1 MSGIVFVRHLS
12 VALLVATIW
21 THSTGASPNTLSGD
35 QNETARFIVT
45 LRGVRVG
52 TEDVTVSR
60 PGGGFKITATGQI
73 GAPIDLI
80 TTRFELTYSSDWQP
94 QQLAYEGA
102 MGKDSMA
109 LTT

>member
-12 VALLVATIW
+12 VALLGVTIW
-21 THSTGASPNTLSGD
+21 THTTGASPNRLSQGQD
-35 QNETARFIVT
+35 GTARFIVT

-60 PGGGFKITATGQI
+60 PGGMFKISATGQI

-80 TTRFELTYSSDWQP
+80 TTRFELTYSSD
-94 QQLAYEGA
+94 
-102 MGKDSMA
+102 
-109 LTT
+109 